1 MHKLFVI
8 RYSLFVIRY
17 SLFLI
22 LITIILLPTST
33 IKAQIVIKE
42 KVEINPTGETLHSDY
57 PRSSYDPCE
66 NYPGEQH
73 YQVVYSCSMFPVEP
87 YQQLFPFQG
96 GGDRIAFLPNDRY
109 EIAITS
115 GTTYAYLVRTAYQDS
130 LGNFYPAEYIGH
142 YLSNKYGYE
151 LSGTGQYEPNMGSGT
166 FVRGNSTLYYIHFN
180 NYDETEANVTVRITD
195 LDSNITTY
203 WHTIVVN
210 PAIEITNIGNQE
222 DTLLHYYSKD
232 VSFRIRNKKYNCEHP
247 GYGGCPPT
255 DVNFG
260 IEIVQGLQYGSI
272 KNSQTGEINTSF
284 SDLSWEDIRSTVFT
298 YYANGLQPDSTEMV
312 TIRHYSNDA
321 EIQPQYFSFI
331 VKNNRIPPPSEGGAI
346 YIQADKKEVMPSDT
360 VEIHLK
366 WITEIG
372 DTTEFLPM
380 QRFKVELAE
389 GEEYGRLIDLGSGT
403 EGDILDDAG
412 SELLLVAEDQIEEAI
427 ARITIV
433 AQADLLI
440 WTRPVSISGV
450 MTNREDEAREIKKE
464 KEPIAPE
471 FIIVGDHITGVE
483 EIIVNK
489 YPFVVEIIPEE
500 IAAGDTARIVPKKR
514 NRDGSLEEFPIE
526 QQFELGMLEGCLLGK
541 IIAEGT
547 DSNYHYGVTQ
557 PFYFIADSS
566 TDSGTVKI
574 RVGLIEPVVGNKIA
588 GSNKITEANNTESY
602 CFINTY
608 QSNIYKDAS
617 VKKKEE
623 IGILLGETKYFQA
636 KRNTVTGEMKI
647 EEILPDAN
655 GVPQRKTGIE
665 NGWEWLTSDVWG
677 ENPVSVVEG
686 DKLGVYWE
694 KEKPVWVGITNK
706 GNLQKGLIRL
716 VGKYWEEGKTYKVK
730 LTAKMGSQENSINL
744 AIKKPNKIESNY
756 NISKYKKNVFNE
768 EFNLDSLIFIFA
780 GKYGIPPQIIK
791 AQMMRES
798 SFRPAYR
805 YEPFPDATG
814 IQSGYM
820 YKNNRYKIISVS
832 NEGSPE
838 IPSSHINVLPHEY
851 WGYQGT
857 IWEFFYNHSSTLNK
871 DISFGSSLDI
881 YPRKNSSGEYVWFE
895 KPANIWKVIY
905 DKKYK
910 EKVEEELSEEIA
922 KDSALSAAN
931 FWLRY
936 TYCGG
941 IMNTGIAQTRMS
953 SSYGFL
959 QITYYRALEKFG
971 YVENDENYPEK
982 LNEINAGTDF
992 SLKTLVDYMNKELGT
1007 ERVFDDT
1014 NWKDGLEITFRYGLS
1029 RYNGKRIIP
1038 MDLQP

>member
-1 MHKLFVI
+1 M
-8 RYSLFVIRY
+8 
-17 SLFLI
+17 
-22 LITIILLPTST
+22 
-33 IKAQIVIKE
+33 
-42 KVEINPTGETLHSDY
+42 EINPTGETLHSDY

-730 LTAKMGSQENSINL
+730 LTAKTQNGDESSIVVVV
-744 AIKKPNKIESNY
+744 KKPSKLGNNVV
-756 NISKYKKNVFNE
+756 ISKDVFGNDLNIDE
-768 EFNLDSLIFIFA
+768 LCIEWG
-780 GKYGIPPQIIK
+780 GKLGIPPQFIK
-791 AQMMRES
+791 GQMRRETS
-798 SFRPAYR
+798 SNYPFYPTYL
-805 YEPFPDATG
+805 YEPWTTQFEVQNLFTNPFFVPENAT
-814 IQSGYM
+814 SF
-820 YKNNRYKIISVS
+820 N
-832 NEGSPE
+832 P
-838 IPSSHINVLPHEY
+838 PTP
-851 WGYQGT
+851 
-857 IWEFFYNHSSTLNK
+857 NHSNVKDYHYPTEPATVWELIEKYST
-871 DISFGSSLDI
+871 IVYSSPPGGWRK
-881 YPRKNSSGEYVWFE
+881 YGERRATKNSSKKDGVLYFYNVYKTPQNKYNEL
-895 KPANIWKVIY
+895 KRDA
-905 DKKYK
+905 DKKYDVIK
-910 EKVEEELSEEIA
+910 NPSN
-922 KDSALSAAN
+922 DSLAN
-931 FWLRY
+931 NEAR
-936 TYCGG
+936 
-941 IMNTGIAQTRMS
+941 
-953 SSYGFL
+953 
-959 QITYYRALEKFG
+959 EKFIKG
-971 YVENDENYPEK
+971 
-982 LNEINAGTDF
+982 
-992 SLKTLVDYMNKELGT
+992 NKWE
-1007 ERVFDDT
+1007 
-1014 NWKDGLEITFRYGLS
+1014 
-1029 RYNGKRIIP
+1029 
-1038 MDLQP
+1038 